1 MNAKRSAPTAAADAT
16 AASAADAD
24 ASDGG
29 CCSKRLRR
37 APEKAHWLTR
47 LGVVLPD
54 RELIIATDCGGG
66 IGPPSALVELGV
78 KCRHIFACESD
89 PSSQQL
95 LSSQAEPPE
104 RLFGSMIGRDRGCF
118 CLVFG
123 RWMPMPHEQ
132 PDIYISNAGVH
143 GPNPDRFLAAVKYI
157 MEHQPR
163 LVILE
168 DLVVAGREDQ
178 NGNLPA
184 DSILALLSQAGDYEV
199 DTFHVTASH
208 FGLPQRRQRLYYV
221 MISSQHLQRGDKE
234 PLEKISE
241 ALAQL
246 RTVEPSVDA
255 EDLLESLNFE
265 SQPSPKGSDKNVA
278 SLLGMSADAS
288 YLHRRLRHELR
299 LPLDDMT
306 YFQLA
311 GAHLGRWLRTY
322 READVCQIH
331 WLRAKS
337 NKKEIRFVSV
347 SQDAHRAA
355 MSFTGEVPNLTPTTR
370 LWSYRLQRVLGGREM
385 LMLQGFKPDRWNLQ
399 NLSEAS
405 LTRVAGAAMT
415 VHMIAAVLASALSC
429 CHFPDAE
436 HGPAPKRRPGRS
448 RSISL
453 AELRSRYLAIRQ
465 RLSGLRRFSPLGA

>member
-1 MNAKRSAPTAAADAT
+1 MDAKRSAAPDPADPE
-16 AASAADAD
+16 S
-24 ASDGG
+24 S
-29 CCSKRLRR
+29 SKRLRR
-37 APEKAHWLTR
+37 SPTREPEKAHWLTR

-54 RELIIATDCGGG
+54 RELIVATDCGGG

-118 CLVFG
+118 CLVSG

-132 PDIYISNAGVH
+132 PDLYISNAGVH

-199 DTFHVTASH
+199 DTFHVQASH

-221 MISSQHLQRGDKE
+221 MISSQHLKRGDKE
-234 PLEKISE
+234 PLEKVSD

-246 RTVEPSVDA
+246 QSLEPSVDA
-255 EDLLESLNFE
+255 EDLLESLNLLNFE
-265 SQPSPKGSDKNVA
+265 SQPSQSSKGSDKNVA

-299 LPLDDMT
+299 LPLDDMS

-355 MSFTGEVPNLTPTTR
+355 MSFTGEVPNLMPTTR

-385 LMLQGFKPDRWNLQ
+385 LMLQGFKPHRWNLE

-405 LTRVAGAAMT
+405 LTRVAGGAMT

-436 HGPAPKRRPGRS
+436 PVASARRRRP